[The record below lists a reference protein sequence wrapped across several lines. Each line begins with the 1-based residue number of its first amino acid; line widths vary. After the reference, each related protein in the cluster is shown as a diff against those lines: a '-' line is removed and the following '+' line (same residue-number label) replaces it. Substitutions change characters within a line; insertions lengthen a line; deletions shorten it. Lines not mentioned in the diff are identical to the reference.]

1 MIFNNYK
8 SIRTKLFIMPRLP
21 KMIEKYLN
29 KLYKD
34 QSGQMLL
41 MVFVILMLLLIIL
54 FAIIVNLR
62 VDIKETQI
70 EREYEKSYSIA
81 EEELFKISSDGF
93 GVWDDDIDGQ
103 IEDPSD
109 QYASLCP
116 TDEYHCYYKCGMG
129 DDPEACVMVK
139 RRPHRN
145 IDEMTIQQDETLEVD
160 LGGYTEDIHVEW
172 IGAEAISLIVVYSDS
187 GEYLNK
193 RRAVCGRVN
202 NGCYPG
208 FENYSNVFSG
218 SDELLDIEN
227 DLGIPP
233 GGSGVLMRIRAIGA
247 SAEGVTV
254 TTPGLDD
261 LPEQME
267 ELRVQGFSAGLDI
280 AEGLPGPE
288 VYTKQMI
295 NKRLPALFDY
305 VLFVAGGDVS
315 K

>member
-1 MIFNNYK
+1 MNNNK
-8 SIRTKLFIMPRLP
+8 STRTKLYIMSRFSKL
-21 KMIEKYLN
+21 IEKYFDR
-29 KLYKD
+29 LYKD

-41 MVFVILMLLLIIL
+41 MVFIILMLLLIIL

-62 VDIKETQI
+62 VDIKETQV

-93 GVWDDDIDGQ
+93 DIWDDDTVSE
-103 IEDPSD
+103 IESPVD

-116 TDEYHCYYKCGMG
+116 TDPPYDCYYKCGMG

-139 RRPHRN
+139 RLLQRY
-145 IDEMTIQQDETLEVD
+145 IDEMTIQKDETLEVD
-160 LGGYTEDIHVEW
+160 LGGYIGDIHVGW
-172 IGAEAISLIVVYSDS
+172 IGADAISLIVVYLDG
-187 GEYLNK
+187 GEYQNK
-193 RRAVCGRVN
+193 RRAVCRRGN
-202 NGCYPG
+202 DNCYQG

-218 SDELLDIEN
+218 LGEYLDIEN

-254 TTPGLDD
+254 TTPSPNA

-267 ELRVQGFSAGLDI
+267 VLRVQGFSKGLDI